1 MEYLYVFIGLML
13 VLFALGVPIAV
24 GIGLTCLA
32 VLIISGG
39 WSAIPSELFAL
50 QMLRGLNNF
59 PILAIP
65 FFIFAASLMNIGSV
79 NRRIFDFANA
89 LVGFIRGGLGH
100 VNVMASM
107 IFAGM
112 SATAVADVAG
122 IGQLEIKAMRDRNY
136 PMRFAAGITG
146 AASIISPVIPPSI
159 AMVVYG
165 WLSGTSIAA
174 LFVAGLIPG
183 VLLGLA
189 LMATCFVMSYWIAMP
204 RSPRPRLLELVRLF
218 WRAFPPLCTPLIIV
232 GGIWSGI
239 FTPTEAGAIACLYAL
254 FLGAVVYRD
263 ITIPDLLAVLARTVR
278 FSAIILFI
286 IAIATFYGWL
296 LVRLRIPQE
305 LAVMLM
311 DLDLN
316 LTLILLCLALFFLV
330 IGCFMSVV
338 EAVLIFTP
346 IFMLSVQA
354 LGIDPVFFGILMVV
368 TLSVGVITPPFGNV
382 LFVLVEITGLRF
394 EQVVRA
400 VLPFLVPI
408 LLVIGL
414 LIAFPGLVTVLP
426 GLIG

>member
-1 MEYLYVFIGLML
+1 MEYLYVFLGLMV

-24 GIGLTCLA
+24 SIGLTCLA
-32 VLIISGG
+32 VLVLQGG
-39 WSAIPSELFAL
+39 WQAVATELFAL

-65 FFIFAASLMNIGSV
+65 FFIFAASLMNVGSV
-79 NRRIFDFANA
+79 TNRIFDFANA

-100 VNVMASM
+100 VNVLASM

-122 IGQLEIKAMRDRNY
+122 IGQLEIKAMRERNY

-174 LFVAGLIPG
+174 LFVAGLVPG
-183 VLLGLA
+183 ILIGLS
-189 LMATCFVMSYWIAMP
+189 LMATCFIVSFWIDMP
-204 RSPRPRLLELVRLF
+204 RSPRPRLRELARLF
-218 WRAFPPLCTPLIIV
+218 WRALPPLLTPLIIV
-232 GGIWSGI
+232 GGIWTGI
-239 FTPTEAGAIACLYAL
+239 FTPTEAGAVACLYAL
-254 FLGAVVYRD
+254 FLGFVVYRD
-263 ITIPDLLAVLARTVR
+263 VTFGDLIDVLCRTVR
-278 FSAIILFI
+278 FTSIIMFI

-305 LAVMLM
+305 LAMALM
-311 DLDLN
+311 DLDVG
-316 LTLILLCLALFFLV
+316 LTVILFAIALFFLA

-346 IFMLSVQA
+346 IFMLTVSS
-354 LGIDPVFFGILMVV
+354 LGIDPVFFGILMVT

-394 EQVVRA
+394 EQVVLA

-408 LLVIGL
+408 ILVITL
-414 LIAFPGLVTVLP
+414 LILMPDLVTFLP
-426 GLIG
+426 NLVR

>member
-1 MEYLYVFIGLML
+1 MDYLVIFLGLMVL
-13 VLFALGVPIAV
+13 LFALGVPVAV
-24 GIGLTCLA
+24 SIGLTCLA
-32 VLIISGG
+32 VLVMQGG
-39 WSAIPSELFAL
+39 LQAVPAELFAL
-50 QMLRGLNNF
+50 QMARGLNNF

-65 FFIFAASLMNIGSV
+65 FFIFAASMMNAGSV
-79 NRRIFDFANA
+79 TGRIFDFANA

-100 VNVMASM
+100 VNVVASM

-122 IGQLEIKAMRDRNY
+122 IGQLEIKAMRERGY

-146 AASIISPVIPPSI
+146 AASIISPIIPPSI
-159 AMVVYG
+159 ALVIYG
-165 WLSGTSIAA
+165 WLSGVSIAA
-174 LFVAGLIPG
+174 LFVAGILPG
-183 VLLGLA
+183 VILGAA
-189 LMATCFVMSYWIAMP
+189 LMLTCFLASFWIDMP
-204 RSPRPRLLELVRLF
+204 RTPRPRLAELARLF
-218 WRAFPPLCTPLIIV
+218 WRALPPLLTPLIIV

-254 FLGAVVYRD
+254 LLGLVIYRD
-263 ITIPDLLAVLARTVR
+263 VGWRDLLEVFARTVR
-278 FSAIILFI
+278 FTAIIMFI

-305 LAVMLM
+305 LSMMLAGM
-311 DLDLN
+311 DLSPTGVLF
-316 LTLILLCLALFFLV
+316 AMAVFFLI

-346 IFMLSVQA
+346 IFMLTVQM
-354 LGIDPVFFGILMVV
+354 LGIDPLFFGVLMVV

-394 EQVVRA
+394 EQVVIA

-408 LLVIGL
+408 LAVIAL
-414 LIAFPGLVTVLP
+414 LILFPSLVTWLPSVLR
-426 GLIG
+426 

>member
-183 VLLGLA
+183 ILLGLA
-189 LMATCFVMSYWIAMP
+189 LMVTCFVMSYWIVMP
-204 RSPRPRLLELVRLF
+204 RSPRPRLLELARLF

>member
-1 MEYLYVFIGLML
+1 MEYLYLFLGLMV

-24 GIGLTCLA
+24 SIGLTCLA
-32 VLIISGG
+32 VLILQGG
-39 WSAIPSELFAL
+39 WQAVASELFAL

-65 FFIFAASLMNIGSV
+65 FFIFAASLMNVGSV
-79 NRRIFDFANA
+79 TNRIFDFANA

-100 VNVMASM
+100 VNVLASM

-122 IGQLEIKAMRDRNY
+122 IGQLEIKAMRERNY

-174 LFVAGLIPG
+174 LFVAGLVPG
-183 VLLGLA
+183 ILIGLS
-189 LMATCFVMSYWIAMP
+189 LMATCFVVSYWIDMP
-204 RSPRPRLLELVRLF
+204 RSPRPRLRELARLF
-218 WRAFPPLCTPLIIV
+218 WRALPPLLTPLIIV
-232 GGIWSGI
+232 GGIWTGI
-239 FTPTEAGAIACLYAL
+239 FTPTEAGAVACLYAL
-254 FLGAVVYRD
+254 FLGFVVYRD
-263 ITIPDLLAVLARTVR
+263 VTFGDLIEVLCRTVR
-278 FSAIILFI
+278 FTSIIMFI

-305 LAVMLM
+305 LATALM
-311 DLDLN
+311 GLDVG
-316 LTLILLCLALFFLV
+316 LTVILFAMALFFLA

-346 IFMLSVQA
+346 IFMLTVSS
-354 LGIDPVFFGILMVV
+354 LGIDPIFFGILMVV

-394 EQVVRA
+394 EQVVLA

-408 LLVIGL
+408 ILVIAL
-414 LIAFPGLVTVLP
+414 LILMPGLVTFLP
-426 GLIG
+426 NLVR

>member
-1 MEYLYVFIGLML
+1 MDYLYIFLGLMV

-24 GIGLTCLA
+24 SIGLTCLA
-32 VLIISGG
+32 VLVLQGG
-39 WSAIPSELFAL
+39 WQAVATELFAL

-65 FFIFAASLMNIGSV
+65 FFIFAASLMNVGSV
-79 NRRIFDFANA
+79 TNRIFDFANA

-100 VNVMASM
+100 VNVLASM

-122 IGQLEIKAMRDRNY
+122 IGQLEIKAMRERGY

-174 LFVAGLIPG
+174 LFVAGLVPG
-183 VLLGLA
+183 ILIGLS
-189 LMATCFVMSYWIAMP
+189 LMATSFIVSYWIDMP
-204 RSPRPRLLELVRLF
+204 RSPRPGLRQLARLF
-218 WRAFPPLCTPLIIV
+218 WRALPPLLTPLIIV
-232 GGIWSGI
+232 GGIWTGV
-239 FTPTEAGAIACLYAL
+239 FTPTEAGAIACIYAL
-254 FLGAVVYRD
+254 VLGFVVYRD
-263 ITIPDLLAVLARTVR
+263 VTFLDLIDVLCRTVR
-278 FSAIILFI
+278 FTSIIMFI

-305 LAVMLM
+305 LAVTLM
-311 DLDLN
+311 DLDVS
-316 LTLILLCLALFFLV
+316 LTVILFAIALFFLIV
-330 IGCFMSVV
+330 GCFMSVV

-346 IFMLSVQA
+346 IFMLTVSS
-354 LGIDPVFFGILMVV
+354 LGIDPIFFGILMVL

-394 EQVVRA
+394 EQVVVA
-400 VLPFLVPI
+400 VVPFLLPI
-408 LLVIGL
+408 ILVIAL
-414 LIAFPGLVTVLP
+414 LILMPGLVTFLP
-426 GLIG
+426 NLVR

>member
-1 MEYLYVFIGLML
+1 MDYLYIFLGLMV

-24 GIGLTCLA
+24 SIGLTCLA
-32 VLIISGG
+32 VLVLQGG
-39 WSAIPSELFAL
+39 WQAVATELFAL

-65 FFIFAASLMNIGSV
+65 FFIFAASLMNVGSV
-79 NRRIFDFANA
+79 TNRIFDFANA

-100 VNVMASM
+100 VNVLASM

-122 IGQLEIKAMRDRNY
+122 IGQLEIKAMRERGY

-174 LFVAGLIPG
+174 LFVAGLVPG
-183 VLLGLA
+183 ILIGLS
-189 LMATCFVMSYWIAMP
+189 LMATSFIVSYWIDMP
-204 RSPRPRLLELVRLF
+204 RSPRPGLRQLARLF
-218 WRAFPPLCTPLIIV
+218 WRALPPLLTPLIIV
-232 GGIWSGI
+232 GGIWTGV
-239 FTPTEAGAIACLYAL
+239 FTPTEAGAIACIYAL
-254 FLGAVVYRD
+254 VLGFVVYRD
-263 ITIPDLLAVLARTVR
+263 VTFRDLIDVLCRTVR
-278 FSAIILFI
+278 FTSIIMFI

-305 LAVMLM
+305 LAMTLM
-311 DLDLN
+311 DLDVS
-316 LTLILLCLALFFLV
+316 LTVILFAIALFFLV
-330 IGCFMSVV
+330 VGCFMSVV

-346 IFMLSVQA
+346 IFMLTVSS
-354 LGIDPVFFGILMVV
+354 LGIDPIFFGILMVL

-394 EQVVRA
+394 EQVVVA
-400 VLPFLVPI
+400 VVPFLLPI
-408 LLVIGL
+408 ILVIAL
-414 LIAFPGLVTVLP
+414 LILMPGLVTFLP
-426 GLIG
+426 NLVR

>member
-1 MEYLYVFIGLML
+1 MEYLYLFLGLMV

-24 GIGLTCLA
+24 SIGLTCLA
-32 VLIISGG
+32 VLVLQGG
-39 WSAIPSELFAL
+39 WQAVATELFAL

-65 FFIFAASLMNIGSV
+65 FFIFAASLMNVGSV
-79 NRRIFDFANA
+79 TNRIFDFANA

-100 VNVMASM
+100 VNVLASM

-122 IGQLEIKAMRDRNY
+122 IGQLEIKAMRERNY

-174 LFVAGLIPG
+174 LFVAGLVPG
-183 VLLGLA
+183 ILIGLS
-189 LMATCFVMSYWIAMP
+189 LMATCFIVSFWIDMP
-204 RSPRPRLLELVRLF
+204 RSPRPRLRELARLF
-218 WRAFPPLCTPLIIV
+218 WRALPPLLTPLIIV
-232 GGIWSGI
+232 GGIWTGI
-239 FTPTEAGAIACLYAL
+239 FTPTEAGAVACLYAL
-254 FLGAVVYRD
+254 FLGFVVYRD
-263 ITIPDLLAVLARTVR
+263 VTFGDLIDVLCRTVR
-278 FSAIILFI
+278 FTSIIMFI

-305 LAVMLM
+305 LAMALM
-311 DLDLN
+311 DLDVG
-316 LTLILLCLALFFLV
+316 LTVILFAIALFFLA

-346 IFMLSVQA
+346 IFMLTVSS
-354 LGIDPVFFGILMVV
+354 LGIDPVFFGILMVT

-394 EQVVRA
+394 EQVVLA

-408 LLVIGL
+408 ILVITL
-414 LIAFPGLVTVLP
+414 LILMPDLVTFLP
-426 GLIG
+426 NLVR